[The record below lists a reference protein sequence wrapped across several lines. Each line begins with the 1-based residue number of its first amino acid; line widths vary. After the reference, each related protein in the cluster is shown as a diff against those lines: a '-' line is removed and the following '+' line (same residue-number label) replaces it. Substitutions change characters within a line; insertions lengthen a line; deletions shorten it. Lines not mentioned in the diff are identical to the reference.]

1 MPWLTAKDVTTD
13 PVLGE
18 VSRAV
23 AAYKWMLVET
33 NHAGLRHRIACWFR
47 HPEALG
53 REGKLIAAKQNAQ
66 KVINRSPEHRAV
78 FESLVSAQPESV
90 QREDNLL
97 SLLNM
102 SIKS

>member
-13 PVLGE
+13 PAFGE

-23 AAYKWMLVET
+23 AAYKWMLVQT
-33 NHAGLRHRIACWFR
+33 NHAGLGHRVACWFR

-53 REGKLIAAKQNAQ
+53 REVKLKATKRNARE
-66 KVINRSPEHRAV
+66 VINRSPEHRAV
-78 FESLVSAQPESV
+78 FESLVSGQPESV